1 MIHKTWS
8 NSHRLYLD
16 RARPSQGQS
25 APSAARRAQFRGR
38 KESLFA
44 ANARAPEIAPRP
56 SNFLDAV
63 SCARSFDGGPWFRKF
78 REEYVGRWGKG
89 KVRKINLEW
98 LWHGA

>member
-1 MIHKTWS
+1 MVK
-8 NSHRLYLD
+8 LAQAVFEQGA
-16 RARPSQGQS
+16 RAEARTP
-25 APSAARRAQFRGR
+25 AARRAQFRGR

-56 SNFLDAV
+56 SNFLEYPAL
-63 SCARSFDGGPWFRKF
+63 AHFDGGPWFRKL
-78 REEYVGRWGKG
+78 RKEYVGGWGKG